1 MRQKITLT
9 IIIVMGIFNLSKG
22 QNNLKQIDI
31 SEEPDFVDLQLT
43 ISKYWRDENKNHI
56 CLVKG
61 LWQKDTVGF
70 EIAFRPD
77 LKLGIIDGEVDKTR
91 FYKEGINIYSVG
103 EISDNFIKALIG
115 LFRIETQA
123 LKMVNKI
130 ESTTFVLG
138 GQPENFN
145 NDFIK
150 TKVFFD
156 DIDEKGFYSEWFV
169 NIDLKNKIL
178 ELKEK
183 DSEYREN
190 IIKMMTI
197 K

>member
-1 MRQKITLT
+1 M
-9 IIIVMGIFNLSKG
+9 
-22 QNNLKQIDI
+22 
-31 SEEPDFVDLQLT
+31 VD
-43 ISKYWRDENKNHI
+43 
-56 CLVKG
+56 
-61 LWQKDTVGF
+61 
-70 EIAFRPD
+70 
-77 LKLGIIDGEVDKTR
+77 
-91 FYKEGINIYSVG
+91 
-103 EISDNFIKALIG
+103 
-115 LFRIETQA
+115 
-123 LKMVNKI
+123 KI

-150 TKVFFD
+150 AKVFFD